1 MTTDE
6 EMTERQKNSPIA
18 PWYPEL
24 NETIEKAMPVSDISE
39 RSEPATVEPLY
50 KSRIDRKYDRIARQ
64 WGFDDKKTKEENI
77 NIIQQKVTV
86 LEERLNEQRF
96 PKDEEEIELE
106 IGKKLVKI
114 LSTVIASLMPI
125 KIEKNPQQEK
135 PSFENLPSTSLSS
148 YQTYNSVTPTFNLDF
163 EKLWQK
169 AIKRFEFSKEK
180 PGNNEKLAKSIW
192 KINQSRLDYYLE
204 QHDDF
209 MIHAYRSEL
218 EVLKMIGNKLL
229 QTETNLFE
237 EKSPISQEGNK
248 SKVKILPFEDE
259 NEIYQCAE
267 PWGIKRDD
275 SLQMKEATLI
285 VAERNAR
292 ERLNDIF
299 IQTTRGRENL
309 EKFHHDLVEIEKL
322 KWYMDE
328 GSLQPSEISRNT
340 SQNKI
345 IPKTLVTPL
354 LEGHEIEWA

>member
-1 MTTDE
+1 M
-6 EMTERQKNSPIA
+6 
-18 PWYPEL
+18 
-24 NETIEKAMPVSDISE
+24 
-39 RSEPATVEPLY
+39 
-50 KSRIDRKYDRIARQ
+50 
-64 WGFDDKKTKEENI
+64 KK
-77 NIIQQKVTV
+77 
-86 LEERLNEQRF
+86 RLNEKQE
-96 PKDEEEIELE
+96 KTDENPSHYNH
-106 IGKKLVKI
+106 I
-114 LSTVIASLMPI
+114 LNAN
-125 KIEKNPQQEK
+125 KNRKGPSAGK
-135 PSFENLPSTSLSS
+135 PSFEGLPSTSQSS
-148 YQTYNSVTPTFNLDF
+148 YQIYNPVTPTSSLDF
-163 EKLWQK
+163 KKLWQK
-169 AIKRFEFSKEK
+169 PIKRFGFSKEK
-180 PGNNEKLAKSIW
+180 PGNNEKLAKRIW
-192 KINQSRLDYYLE
+192 EINQSRLDCYLE

-209 MIHAYRSEL
+209 VIHAYRSEL
-218 EVLKMIGNKLL
+218 EILKMIGNKLV
-229 QTETNLFE
+229 QTQTNLFD
-237 EKSPISQEGNK
+237 EKSTISQEGNK

-259 NEIYQCAE
+259 NEFYQCAE

-354 LEGHEIEWA
+354 LEGHEIEWAEITEDTLKEFSHLSDRLKMQGLIQFREKYPIAREEALAQLHRKAKA